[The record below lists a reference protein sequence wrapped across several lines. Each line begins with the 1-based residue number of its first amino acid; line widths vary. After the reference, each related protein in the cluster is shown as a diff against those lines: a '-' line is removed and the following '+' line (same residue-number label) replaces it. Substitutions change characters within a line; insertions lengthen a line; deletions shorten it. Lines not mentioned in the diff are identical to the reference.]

1 MRRANMYSIGDIV
14 AASEKLFGG
23 KYSAALIA
31 AALKHS
37 KKENFTKEE
46 AIEIVDAFAN
56 RKVN

>member
-1 MRRANMYSIGDIV
+1 MYSASDIV
-14 AASEKLFGG
+14 AASEKLFGR

-31 AALKHS
+31 AALKDS

-56 RKVN
+56 RKVD